1 MAKFSLTAAMSK
13 LLAGIASGAIT
24 HVAKNAETDALVGEK
39 FIEVNPQML
48 NDKGEAA
55 VRLTDKGNKAAAD
68 AAPGATEAANPAPA
82 APAFTMVQAI
92 DLPTIKRN
100 VTTKRESKYPLH
112 TIPLGGAIFI
122 PHRTSAK
129 INSLSKQFGSMVSEF
144 NKNNEDRYLTTRTL
158 HDGAEY
164 GFGEEYRGVAGVGI
178 YHRPLSE
185 KPAPKA
191 NKE

>member
-1 MAKFSLTAAMSK
+1 MAKFSLTAAMSA
-13 LLAGIASGAIT
+13 LLAGVASGAIT

-68 AAPGATEAANPAPA
+68 AGAGEAANPAPA

-129 INSLSKQFGSMVSEF
+129 INSLSKQFGSMVSDF

-158 HDGAEY
+158 NDGAAY
-164 GFGEEYRGVAGVGI
+164 GFGAEFEGVAGVGI